1 MIKIFLDRFNIT
13 SKRSIVE
20 EGNDFY
26 KNLPVELFKVLDLF
40 GGATFNNGL
49 YRLHSFESS
58 ARWALI
64 VADYFNQYRHK
75 IYPFGFDWMGRQFC
89 LSTSNDIIFM
99 FDPATGESFELRH
112 TLAILHNE
120 DFVNDADDMLSISL
134 FNKALSF
141 YKINSIGYNECL
153 GYKVPLFLG
162 GKDDIENYELQDIEV
177 YWHIE
182 NQLYNKVKHMPE
194 GTKIRN
200 IKIE

>member
-13 SKRSIVE
+13 SKRSIAE
-20 EGNDFY
+20 EGKDFY
-26 KNLPVELFKVLDLF
+26 KNLPVELFQLLDLF

-49 YRLHSFESS
+49 YRIHSFGSS
-58 ARWALI
+58 VQWALI
-64 VADYFNQYRHK
+64 IAEYFGQYRNK

-89 LSTSNDIIFM
+89 LSTSSDILFM
-99 FDPATGESFELRH
+99 FDPATGESFELRQAL
-112 TLAILHNE
+112 TLLHDE
-120 DFVNDADDMLSISL
+120 DFVNDTDDMLSINL
-134 FNKALSF
+134 FNKALTF
-141 YKINSIGYNECL
+141 YKIDNIGYNECL

-182 NQLYNKVKHMPE
+182 NQLYNKVKDMPE
-194 GTKIRN
+194 GTKIGN